1 MRVLRCAWPLAGV
14 LLVSLASAEIAWAD
28 DRDESTAAAAAVSSK
43 APGTETGSTFRLLGK
58 TWCLG
63 AQPVT
68 AVCDVTLPQRPAE
81 AQTGERPLER
91 FFAAV
96 RRIFTGSA
104 GETATATGPAE
115 RSATSGG

>member
-28 DRDESTAAAAAVSSK
+28 DRDESTAAAAVSSK
-43 APGTETGSTFRLLGK
+43 APGPETGPTFRLLGK

-68 AVCDVTLPQRPAE
+68 TVCDVTLPERPAAE

-104 GETATATGPAE
+104 GETATATGPAGT
-115 RSATSGG
+115 SATSGG